1 MKLTAERFAQ
11 IIGALRSDAKCG
23 RDSERRRNPRV
34 GLRAQV
40 LIAIRD
46 REGVVNR
53 ALTWTR
59 DVSVGGI
66 GLMMSKPVALGT
78 YFLAH
83 LEGRDGSTDVLYQ
96 VVRCYPGP
104 SKDIFHV
111 GARFERY
118 VTSRPKN

>member
-46 REGVVNR
+46 KEGVVNR
-53 ALTWTR
+53 TVTWTR

-66 GLMMSKPVALGT
+66 GLMLSKPVAMGT